1 MDAPVSGDELEAPGM
16 ITKNTVVV
24 PSETLREAVQRLVA
38 AAHPL
43 KIILFGS
50 QARGDTGPD
59 SDLDLLVVLPAVGD
73 KRAEMARLREALRPL
88 PLPIDV
94 LIFALHE
101 LEEWGDV
108 RGTIL
113 YPALREGIVLYEAA

>member
-1 MDAPVSGDELEAPGM
+1 MTTEDAAP
-16 ITKNTVVV
+16 TT
-24 PSETLREAVQRLVA
+24 SATLQEAVQRLVV

-59 SDLDLLVVLPAVGD
+59 SDLDLLVVLRTVPD
-73 KRAEMARLREALRPL
+73 KRAEMVRLREALRPL
-88 PLPIDV
+88 PIPIDV
-94 LIFALHE
+94 LVFALHD

-108 RGTIL
+108 RGTIV